1 MARESCAIGGGD
13 LVCSNIHK
21 HTVEM
26 SETCRRTGT
35 FPDLRTTHDR
45 AQSVSVSQRREIT
58 EQMNRSAGGYE
69 LVFSPLILALI
80 GFGIDKLFGTVPV
93 FTVLF
98 AVLGLVGVVV
108 KLYYN
113 YRAEMEAHEAAGPW
127 AQ

>member
-1 MARESCAIGGGD
+1 VA
-13 LVCSNIHK
+13 
-21 HTVEM
+21 
-26 SETCRRTGT
+26 
-35 FPDLRTTHDR
+35 
-45 AQSVSVSQRREIT
+45 VSQRREIT

-108 KLYYN
+108 KIYFN
-113 YRAEMEAHEAAGPW
+113 YRAEMQEHDAAGPW
-127 AQ
+127 AR

>member
-1 MARESCAIGGGD
+1 MA
-13 LVCSNIHK
+13 
-21 HTVEM
+21 
-26 SETCRRTGT
+26 
-35 FPDLRTTHDR
+35 
-45 AQSVSVSQRREIT
+45 VSQRREIT

-108 KLYYN
+108 KIYFN
-113 YRAEMEAHEAAGPW
+113 YRAEMQEHDAAGPW
-127 AQ
+127 AR